1 MVIKEFRQVFRDPR
15 MARVIFV
22 APVIQ
27 LLVFGYAVS
36 TDIADTETFLVDQDR
51 SRAARELVDSLT
63 ASGYFRIVGRSDR
76 PEDWCGRSR
85 AETRSWASPF
95 P

>member
-27 LLVFGYAVS
+27 LRVFGYAVS
-36 TDIADTETFLVDQDR
+36 TDIADTAIQR
-51 SRAARELVDSLT
+51 
-63 ASGYFRIVGRSDR
+63 
-76 PEDWCGRSR
+76 
-85 AETRSWASPF
+85 
-95 P
+95 